1 MIFDVIIPV
10 YKPDEKLDLL
20 IKALLGQVVR
30 PRSILCMLTRA
41 GENTGRTADDADEA
55 LAKRLTEKDERVKV
69 HLVDKTEYDH
79 AGTRNLGVKIAGS
92 DAKLFLMMTQDAV
105 PAGNHLTEALI
116 SSFEDENVAAA
127 YARQLSDKF
136 TPIPEKCAR
145 RFNYPAESEI
155 KTIEDLPKLGIKT
168 FFCSNVCA
176 MYRRDIFEKLGGFKA
191 PAIFNEDMVY
201 ASAVLRNGY
210 RIAYNAEAQVVHWHT
225 YNLRQQFRR
234 SFDNGASEAIRADVF
249 SGVAP
254 AKEGKR
260 YVRETVRTLSRVRQA
275 GRIPYFILQCG
286 VRYIGFGFGKHYR
299 IFPKPI
305 KKAFSLNRSFWDKWR
320 NDLKQENDSGTESRL

>member
-30 PRSILCMLTRA
+30 PRSILCILTRVAASSNLRA
-41 GENTGRTADDADEA
+41 GESAVSEEVNPDEE
-55 LAKRLTEKDERVKV
+55 LARRLREKDERVKV
-69 HLVDKTEYDH
+69 HFVDQKDYDH
-79 AGTRNLGVKIAGS
+79 AGTRNLGIRLTGT
-92 DAKLFLMMTQDAV
+92 DAELFLLMTQDAV

-116 SSFEDENVAAA
+116 SSFEDESVAAA

-155 KTIEDLPKLGIKT
+155 KTIGDLSRLGIKT

-176 MYRRDIFEKLGGFKA
+176 MYRRDVFEKLGGFEA

-201 ASAVLRNGY
+201 ASAALRNGY
-210 RIAYNAEAQVVHWHT
+210 KICYNAEAQVIHWHT
-225 YNLRQQFRR
+225 YNLSQQFRR
-234 SFDNGASEAIRADVF
+234 SFDNGASEAIREDVF
-249 SGVAP
+249 HGVAP

-260 YVRETVRTLSRVRQA
+260 YVKETVRTLRRVRQS

-286 VRYIGFGFGKHYR
+286 FRYIGFGFGKHYG
-299 IFPKPI
+299 IFPKSI
-305 KKAFSLNRSFWDKWR
+305 RKSFSLNRSFWDKW
-320 NDLKQENDSGTESRL
+320 SGDKKRR